1 MNESSKSSR
10 IVTSDRRK
18 GEKSQLSNCSNEL
31 TKSLLEDDKRLEE
44 NLIF

>member
-18 GEKSQLSNCSNEL
+18 REKSQFLNCSSEL
-31 TKSLLEDDKRLEE
+31 MKYLLVDDKRLEE
-44 NLIF
+44 SLIF

>member
-18 GEKSQLSNCSNEL
+18 EEKSELSSYSGEL
-31 TKSLLEDDKRLEE
+31 MKC
-44 NLIF
+44 F